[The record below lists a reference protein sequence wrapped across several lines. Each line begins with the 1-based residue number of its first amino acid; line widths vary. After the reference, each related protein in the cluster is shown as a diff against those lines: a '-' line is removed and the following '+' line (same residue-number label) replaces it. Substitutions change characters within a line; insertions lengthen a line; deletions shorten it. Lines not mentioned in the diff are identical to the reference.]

1 MAHDGIPYKIMSYN
15 IKTVLTAGDIAT
27 KASLGVV
34 RIGAGINITADGVIS
49 TSSKV
54 IVSAGITTDGE
65 LILVYSDGTELNA
78 GNVRGPAGPPGPN
91 GDSGELHEASFG
103 TTLVSDDYGCTN
115 DDCYLGVNS
124 SGSITITLPV
134 DIGDGHQI
142 AVKLEMPMIDED
154 QEITIATN
162 DGSTIDGALS
172 YTMTE
177 PWQSLHLFSRGGH
190 WFIV

>member
-1 MAHDGIPYKIMSYN
+1 MAHVGTQYKTMSYN
-15 IKTVLTAGDIAT
+15 IKTVLSQDDIAT
-27 KASLGVV
+27 RTSLGVV
-34 RIGAGINITADGVIS
+34 KIGRGIDITPDGVIS
-49 TSSKV
+49 ATAKI
-54 IVSAGITTDGE
+54 IVSAGLTRDGD
-65 LILVYSDGTELNA
+65 LILVYNDGTELNA
-78 GNVRGPAGPPGPN
+78 GHVVGPAGPQGPM

-177 PWQSLHLFSRGGH
+177 PWQSIHLFSRGGH

>member
-1 MAHDGIPYKIMSYN
+1 MSYN

-34 RIGAGINITADGVIS
+34 RIGTGINITADGVIS

-54 IVSAGITTDGE
+54 IVSAGITIDGE

-78 GNVRGPAGPPGPN
+78 GNVRGPAGPPGPM
-91 GDSGELHEASFG
+91 GDSAIPEASFG
-103 TTLVSDDYGCTN
+103 TILVSDDYGCTN
-115 DDCYLGVNS
+115 DDCYIGVNS
-124 SGSITITLPV
+124 SRSITITLPV

-154 QEITIATN
+154 QEITIATS

-177 PWQSLHLFSRGGH
+177 PWQSLHLFSHGGH